1 MEARTARANGWPFM
15 VMRGRDNDGKV
26 TDVDRMIAVALTLY
40 EDSLCAGCGLP
51 HSKTRGDD
59 NVGRYELRDD
69 QMCHGCE
76 PLEAARRD
84 KNRTSFPGQKLYLAE
99 S

>member
-1 MEARTARANGWPFM
+1 MT
-15 VMRGRDNDGKV
+15 MRGRDNDGKV
-26 TDVDRMIAVALTLY
+26 TDVDRMMAMALTLY

-59 NVGRYELRDD
+59 NVGRYEVRDD
-69 QMCHGCE
+69 HVCHGCE
-76 PLEAARRD
+76 PLEAARQD
-84 KNRTSFPGQKLYLAE
+84 KHRTTFPGQKLYLAE

>member
-1 MEARTARANGWPFM
+1 M

-26 TDVDRMIAVALTLY
+26 TDVDRMMALALTLH

-59 NVGRYELRDD
+59 NVGRYELHDD
-69 QMCHGCE
+69 GICHACE
-76 PLEAARRD
+76 ALEAAQQD
-84 KNRTSFPGQKLYLAE
+84 KNRATFPGQKLYLAE
-99 S
+99 A